1 MKITK
6 TILKQLIKE
15 ELENI
20 LNENSL
26 AGPTRTGKPAKQQAT
41 KPSADNPLAGPTTAG
56 EPAKQQATKPSA
68 DNPLAGPTTAGEP
81 QQIQKKAVALDK
93 VEALLT
99 KLVKQLQQL

>member
-56 EPAKQQATKPSA
+56 EP
-68 DNPLAGPTTAGEP
+68 

>member
-6 TILKQLIKE
+6 NRLKQLIKE
-15 ELENI
+15 EIENV
-20 LNENSL
+20 LNE
-26 AGPTRTGKPAKQQAT
+26 
-41 KPSADNPLAGPTTAG
+41 NPLAGPTAAG
-56 EPAKQQATKPSA
+56 EPAKQQAAKPTA
-68 DNPLAGPTTAGEP
+68 DNPLAGATAAGEP

>member
-6 TILKQLIKE
+6 TRLKQLIKE
-15 ELENI
+15 EIENI
-20 LNENSL
+20 LNENPLAGPTAAGEPTPADSL
-26 AGPTRTGKPAKQQAT
+26 AGPTA
-41 KPSADNPLAGPTTAG
+41 
-56 EPAKQQATKPSA
+56 
-68 DNPLAGPTTAGEP
+68 AGEP